1 MINTPLPER
10 LTATDEQAL
19 FQAFIES
26 GDQHAKDMLIE
37 GNLRLVVYLVTKQF
51 NNTGYPTEDLVSI
64 GSIGLIKAVHTFDVS
79 KNIKFATYAASCIRN
94 EILMHLRKVRRWSI
108 ETSADVPISN
118 RMEDD
123 EFCLLDTF
131 GTDPNLVYETVET
144 QMMKDLLKDIIGL
157 IDFLDPRE
165 QLIIKRHFGV
175 TAITQAE
182 LAKKLGISQSY
193 VARIEK
199 KVISKLSEM
208 AQSIAFG
215 SEVRLDAKHIR

>member
-10 LTATDEQAL
+10 LTATDEKAL

-64 GSIGLIKAVHTFDVS
+64 GSIGLIKAVHTFDTS

-118 RMEDD
+118 RTEDD

-131 GTDPNLVYETVET
+131 GTDPDLVFETVET
-144 QMMKDLLKDIIGL
+144 QMMKDLLKDIVDQL
-157 IDFLDPRE
+157 EPRK
-165 QLIIKRHFGV
+165 QLIMKRHFGV
-175 TAITQAE
+175 DAVTQADIARE
-182 LAKKLGISQSY
+182 LGVSQSY

-215 SEVRLDAKHIR
+215 SEVAFNAKHIR